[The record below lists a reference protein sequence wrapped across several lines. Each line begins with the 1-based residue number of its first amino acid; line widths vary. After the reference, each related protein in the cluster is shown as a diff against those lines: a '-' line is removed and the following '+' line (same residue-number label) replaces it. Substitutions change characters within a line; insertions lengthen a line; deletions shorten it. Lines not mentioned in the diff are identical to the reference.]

1 MTADGTLVLFRHTV
15 KVLHQNCVQL
25 AAFAVYLM
33 NEHPAE
39 VGPQILD
46 LVEMLYPEDCAVG
59 ALQGVVSYVRISC
72 VAPGQA
78 LDPAIHRDL
87 RQLLTGSCPPVCEIS
102 SAQHVNDPVE
112 ARCRRGTATMPE
124 LAYPIFKA
132 NCEISVG
139 TRIHDGQY

>member
-1 MTADGTLVLFRHTV
+1 MTAGGTLVLFRHTV
-15 KVLHQNCVQL
+15 KVLHQNCAQL
-25 AAFAVYLM
+25 AALAVYLM

-39 VGPQILD
+39 VGPQVLD
-46 LVEMLYPEDCAVG
+46 LVEVLHPEDCAIG
-59 ALQGVVSYVRISC
+59 ALQGVVSYIGISC
-72 VAPGQA
+72 VAPGKA

-87 RQLLTGSCPPVCEIS
+87 HQLLTGSRQPVCGIS

-139 TRIHDGQY
+139 MCIHGSQY